1 MENPHF
7 KVRRI
12 IELDIFEK
20 QTVEL
25 PEGNLDRCSNPH
37 RYKIDT
43 TFLLLVVTI
52 ELLVVRSERSFVAM
66 TVLMG

>member
-1 MENPHF
+1 MENQHF

-12 IELDIFEK
+12 IELDIFQK

-43 TFLLLVVTI
+43 TFLLVTI
-52 ELLVVRSERSFVAM
+52 ELLVVRSERSLVAM